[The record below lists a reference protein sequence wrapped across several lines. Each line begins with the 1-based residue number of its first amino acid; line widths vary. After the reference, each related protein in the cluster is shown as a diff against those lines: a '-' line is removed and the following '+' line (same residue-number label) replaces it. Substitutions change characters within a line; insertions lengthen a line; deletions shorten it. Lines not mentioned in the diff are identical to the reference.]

1 MLRMLTS
8 SRCASPDA
16 ALLRLCG
23 CPAAGAEVLHTVR
36 ARQAVRER
44 ELQQPRRPRSPRL
57 CQQQGK
63 AASAPRQRCDA
74 TLQYT
79 RRCLVLVML
88 HAQYVEG
95 QLKRA
100 KAIKNRMLLGN
111 ELPRIVYPLAEV
123 ACKVA
128 TCHRSFASISWPHL
142 QRLGRC
148 PILGCEGRQQ

>member
-1 MLRMLTS
+1 VRL
-8 SRCASPDA
+8 PDA

-23 CPAAGAEVLHTVR
+23 CPAAGAEVLHAVR

-57 CQQQGK
+57 CQQQGE

-88 HAQYVEG
+88 HAQYAEG
-95 QLKRA
+95 QLQRA
-100 KAIKNRMLLGN
+100 KTIKNRMLLGN
-111 ELPRIVYPLAEV
+111 ELLRIVYPLAELHAKCDLPQIV
-123 ACKVA
+123 CKHLMASPPAAA
-128 TCHRSFASISWPHL
+128 TTPHSQL
-142 QRLGRC
+142 
-148 PILGCEGRQQ
+148 